1 MKYLYVLQHVHKF
14 PDGTE
19 DVKLIGIYS
28 SSKNAEKAIT
38 RLIQKPG
45 FSENRDGF
53 FIDEYE
59 IDVDHWT
66 DGFHTT
72 GQE

>member
-1 MKYLYVLQHVHKF
+1 MKYLYVLQHVHEIANDK
-14 PDGTE
+14 E
-19 DVKLIGIYS
+19 DVKFIGVYS
-28 SSKNAEKAIT
+28 SSENAEKAKS

-66 DGFHTT
+66 NGFHTT

>member
-1 MKYLYVLQHVHKF
+1 M
-14 PDGTE
+14 
-19 DVKLIGIYS
+19 
-28 SSKNAEKAIT
+28 
-38 RLIQKPG
+38 QKPG

-53 FIDEYE
+53 FVDEYE

-72 GQE
+72 GQK